1 MISEGQTLDGTYHLR
16 RLVSE
21 GGMGAV
27 YEATHARLAG
37 RYAIK
42 VLLRSL
48 ADNVDAQ
55 SLFDREARITSMLQ
69 HPNVVQVIDHNTT
82 ADGTAYLVMEYLSGE
97 SLAGRLERVGP
108 LAAAEVVD
116 IVDQIATG
124 LAAAH
129 AHGIVHRDLKP
140 DNVFLVPVEGRDSD
154 LVKILDFGISKVN
167 WGVEPLD
174 NGIFGTPE
182 YMAPEQIEGRVADVD
197 SGSDQFALA
206 VIAYELL
213 TGSNP
218 GMAGRI
224 VPPTG
229 LPGQFDPVLARALA
243 RSNDERFDT
252 VTEFAAAF
260 RAAALPPPV
269 VVAPPVIV
277 APQPVFAAEVGAPA
291 PGRSRRPRWGTRVG
305 LAVAA
310 GLAATLFFRVEPPAS
325 VSGSSPAQLLA
336 PPTAEA
342 PAPAPTPAPEPI
354 LAATAEPEVD
364 ARPPED
370 RPSASRA
377 RGSRR
382 VRVYA
387 TPAVHT
393 GRTPAPAPQ
402 LAADEDATL
411 PMSETVGAF

>member
-1 MISEGQTLDGTYHLR
+1 VISEGQTLDGTYHLR

-82 ADGTAYLVMEYLSGE
+82 EDGIAYLVMEYLSGE

-108 LAAAEVVD
+108 LAAPEVVD
-116 IVDQIATG
+116 IVDQIAAG

-140 DNVFLVPVEGRDSD
+140 DNVFLVPIEGRDSD

-197 SGSDQFALA
+197 SASDQFALA

-213 TGSNP
+213 TGNNP
-218 GMAGRI
+218 GMAGRL
-224 VPPTG
+224 VAPTG
-229 LPGQFDPVLARALA
+229 LPGQLDPVLARALA

-277 APQPVFAAEVGAPA
+277 APQPVFAAEVGVQAPS
-291 PGRSRRPRWGTRVG
+291 RSRRSRWGMRVG
-305 LAVAA
+305 LAVTA
-310 GLAATLFFRVEPPAS
+310 GLAATLFFKVEPPAS
-325 VSGSSPAQLLA
+325 VSGSSPVQLVA
-336 PPTAEA
+336 PPIAE
-342 PAPAPTPAPEPI
+342 APTPAPEPI

-364 ARPPED
+364 ARPPEA

-382 VRVYA
+382 ARAYA

-393 GRTPAPAPQ
+393 RSTPALPPQ

-411 PMSETVGAF
+411 PMSETVGAY